1 MDKRA
6 FLGLAAAAMLAT
18 TLLVAGQQAPPKI
31 GLPVLTT
38 SAGQS
43 TDVTTLNIVLDEA
56 GVPYDYCD
64 VPTPEMVADGVGLGG
79 RESGPGFHVES
90 TTDQAKFPA
99 GTPYKAVVFAIGA
112 SLKGMGASGLTLDS
126 EEARLKKVIDY
137 CKEHKI
143 FVMAVHI
150 GGERQRADDRRRR
163 PLRRLYHRDQGQQQG
178 RPVYQAGPVQEDPPD
193 RDRLRARAGRY
204 RQAGLPLRERSAW
217 GLQREVLMARPD
229 TAAGSGPTATARR
242 GPAAAQARKRPF
254 ASLKWETPG
263 TASGKGKNL
272 SEAPR

>member
-1 MDKRA
+1 MDKRTII
-6 FLGLAAAAMLAT
+6 GLAAAAVLAAT
-18 TLLVAGQQAPPKI
+18 FLVAGQAPPKV

-56 GVPYDYCD
+56 GITYDYCD

-90 TTDQAKFPA
+90 TTDPSKYPA

-126 EEARLKKVIDY
+126 EEARIRKVLDL
-137 CKEHKI
+137 CKQKKI

-150 GGERQRADDRRRR
+150 GGE
-163 PLRRLYHRDQGQQQG
+163 
-178 RPVYQAGPVQEDPPD
+178 
-193 RDRLRARAGRY
+193 
-204 RQAGLPLRERSAW
+204 SK
-217 GLQREVLMARPD
+217 
-229 TAAGSGPTATARR
+229 R
-242 GPAAAQARKRPF
+242 GPAGSDNERMIDAVAPYADYLVVTKDSNKDGRFTKLAQSKKIPLAEIEYALGLVDIVKQVF
-254 ASLKWETPG
+254 Q
-263 TASGKGKNL
+263 
-272 SEAPR
+272 